1 MPRRSKK
8 PAHDT
13 APAAPA
19 SGCDWLGE
27 VFTSKDLGPIVLKHV
42 LTLEDLSAFTRTC
55 TFLHQRPYTSDLRDS
70 KGFVELGDK
79 DPEWVT
85 VNAAGLGRIRLLR
98 FAHTNL
104 HPVTVD
110 CAIEAAVMGQY
121 EVMDYLHEV
130 ECPMD
135 ARVAS
140 AAASKGRLQLLQS
153 LHAKRFAIMDHTTV
167 EAAARSGKVECLE
180 FALKGVAK
188 EICMRILDEESP
200 PSPHSL
206 ADFARVIGA
215 NDAMVEAA
223 TVGSVACLD
232 LLERCGATVGRD
244 ACIGA
249 ASKGHMDA
257 LKWTIERSGDMMPKG
272 RGMSILLAAIAHG
285 KMECV
290 THVFP
295 LVRAYANEPLLCT
308 NAIVHGKPRIL
319 DYLLEQGAP
328 LPDSDA
334 HLAISAPNR
343 APCLPVLHRRG
354 YQFTSKHVRN
364 AFLMENI
371 AGVKVMVE
379 KMGVPWFANVVSDAV
394 LTKNVPGLR
403 YALQRNLP
411 IPKDILASAITTEN
425 RPIVEL
431 LVKTAHVRP
440 WGEHMHAC
448 AELGYVDIARFL
460 CAWMGK
466 DWKRKAREY
475 VVCHRDPKYQE
486 FIRDVFG

>member
-1 MPRRSKK
+1 
-8 PAHDT
+8 
-13 APAAPA
+13 
-19 SGCDWLGE
+19 
-27 VFTSKDLGPIVLKHV
+27 VLKHV
-42 LTLEDLSAFTRTC
+42 LALEDLSAFTRTC

-79 DPEWVT
+79 DPERVT
-85 VNAAGLGRIRLLR
+85 VNAASLGRMRLLR
-98 FAHTNL
+98 FAHTKL
-104 HPVTVD
+104 HPVTVH
-110 CAIEAAVMGQY
+110 CAIEAALMGQY
-121 EVMDYLHEV
+121 KALDYLHEV

-140 AAASKGRLQLLQS
+140 AAASTGRLQLLQS
-153 LHAKRFAIMDHTTV
+153 LHAKHVVMDHTTV

-188 EICMRILDEESP
+188 EISMRILNGRGP
-200 PSPHSL
+200 PSPHNL
-206 ADFARVIGA
+206 DTFARVIGA

-232 LLERCGATVGRD
+232 LLERCGAAVGRD

-249 ASKGHMDA
+249 ASEGHLDA
-257 LKWTIERSGDMMPKG
+257 LKWTIARSEDMMPKG

-285 KMECV
+285 KMACV

-295 LVRAYANEPLLCT
+295 LVPGVLDQKLVCT
-308 NAIVHGKPRIL
+308 NAIVHGEARIL
-319 DYLLEQGAP
+319 DYLLEQGVS
-328 LPDSDA
+328 LPDADA
-334 HLAISAPNR
+334 QLAITAAKR
-343 APCLPVLHRRG
+343 APCLPVLQRRG
-354 YQFTSKHVRN
+354 YQFTTQHLRN

-379 KMGVPWFANVVSDAV
+379 KMGVPWFANVVEDAV
-394 LTKNVPGLR
+394 LSKNVPGLR

-411 IPKDILASAITTEN
+411 IPEDILTSAIATES

-466 DWKRKAREY
+466 DWKRMARDH
-475 VVCHRDPKYQE
+475 VAKYRNQKYEE
-486 FIRDVFG
+486 FLRNVFG

>member
-1 MPRRSKK
+1 MPRRFKK
-8 PAHDT
+8 PARDT
-13 APAAPA
+13 APDAPA

-27 VFTSKDLGPIVLKHV
+27 IFTSKDLGPIVLKHV

-55 TFLHQRPYTSDLRDS
+55 SFLHQRPYTSDLRES
-70 KGFVELGDK
+70 KGFVELGDQ
-79 DPEWVT
+79 DPKGVT
-85 VNAAGLGRIRLLR
+85 MNAASLGRMRLLR
-98 FAHTNL
+98 FAHTKL

-110 CAIEAAVMGQY
+110 CAIEAVLMGKC

-130 ECPMD
+130 GCPMD

-140 AAASKGRLQLLQS
+140 AAASTGHLQLLQS
-153 LHAKRFAIMDHTTV
+153 LSAKGVVMDHTTV
-167 EAAARSGKVECLE
+167 EAAAQSGKVECLG

-188 EICMRILDEESP
+188 EMNVRIPDEGGP
-200 PSPHSL
+200 PPPGRL

-215 NDAMVEAA
+215 NDALVEAA
-223 TVGSVACLD
+223 KTGRVECLD

-249 ASKGHMDA
+249 ASEGHLDA
-257 LKWTIERSGDMMPKG
+257 LKWTIERSEDMMPKG

-285 KMECV
+285 KMACV

-295 LVRAYANEPLLCT
+295 LVQEFADKPLLCT
-308 NAIVHGKPRIL
+308 NAIMHGEPRIL
-319 DYLLEQGAP
+319 DYLLEQGGP
-328 LPDSDA
+328 LPDEDA

-343 APCLPVLHRRG
+343 APCLPVLQRRG
-354 YQFTSKHVRN
+354 YQFTSDHLRN
-364 AFLMENI
+364 AFLMQNI
-371 AGVKVMVE
+371 AGVKEMVE
-379 KMGVPWFANVVSDAV
+379 KMGVPWFSNVVETAV
-394 LTKNVPGLR
+394 LAKSVPGLR

-411 IPKDILASAITTEN
+411 IPKDILISAIATAN

-440 WGEHMHAC
+440 WGEHIQAC
-448 AELGYVDIARFL
+448 AERGCVDIARFL

-466 DWKRKAREY
+466 DWKRMARDY
-475 VVCHRDPKYQE
+475 VAKHREPKYQE
-486 FIRDVFG
+486 FLRNVFG